1 MYEICSKLTIKS
13 QNDVTDVLF
22 ILNFEQILHIVM
34 VFPLLILNNYILAG
48 ILSSNILQNLQQNTW
63 KHWNEE
69 NIGKTW
75 YF

>member
-1 MYEICSKLTIKS
+1 MYEICPKLTIKS
-13 QNDVTDVLF
+13 QNDVTDLLF

-48 ILSSNILQNLQQNTW
+48 ILSSNIRQNLQQNTW

-69 NIGKTW
+69 SIGKTW